1 MIQIHKSTTIPK
13 KLLTKGV
20 AETAK
25 LKQLFLQ
32 DKEYEKGLKSF
43 EFNNNIYGHSTVK
56 KALLASHAE
65 KCCFCERKIESGH
78 VEHFR
83 GKGGYQQSESDKIIK
98 PGYYWLAYEWSNLFL
113 SCARCNSTY
122 KRNFFP
128 LINTSERAIS
138 HLHDLNK
145 EKPLLIDPAKDNP
158 EDFIEFIGY
167 TPKAIN
173 GNTKGK
179 ETIRRTGL
187 DRPFLDNRRRKIYIL
202 YKNLYAATQHPD
214 FPDSLRK
221 EYNHLIIEQTKPE
234 AQYSSMIKC
243 AIRDKFRF

>member
-1 MIQIHKSTTIPK
+1 MIQIRKSSTIPD
-13 KLLTKGV
+13 KLQTKGV
-20 AETAK
+20 VETNR

-32 DKEYEKGLKSF
+32 DKAYEKGLKSF
-43 EFNNNIYGHSTVK
+43 EFDNKIYGHSTVK
-56 KALLASHAE
+56 KALLTAHFE

-83 GKGGYQQSESDKIIK
+83 GKGGHQQSETEKIVK
-98 PGYYWLAYEWSNLFL
+98 PGYYWLAYEWSNLYL
-113 SCARCNSTY
+113 SCAKCNSSY

-128 LINTSERAIS
+128 LANPHQRATS
-138 HLHDLNK
+138 HLIDINQ
-145 EKPLLIDPAKDNP
+145 EEPLLVDPTKDNP

-173 GNTKGK
+173 GNKKGK
-179 ETIRRTGL
+179 ETIKRTGL
-187 DRPFLDNRRRKIYIL
+187 DRPFLDNRRRDIYLL
-202 YKNLYAATQHPD
+202 YKQLYFAAQNPKIPASTRQE
-214 FPDSLRK
+214 FINSIM
-221 EYNHLIIEQTKPE
+221 EETKPE